1 MERYLSD
8 LSMIVLFS
16 AVLAWLALVLKQP
29 IIIGYII
36 CGAVVGPWGL
46 KLVKNVSFIGS
57 VSQLGIILLLFH
69 AGLVLHPQRLKQL
82 LKQTSI
88 IIFGQSLLVWAGVT
102 LIILAFGAGLRSS
115 LLIGMTMIFSS
126 TILVIKLIPTTTLH
140 HQRMGAFAIA
150 ILIAQDIIAVG
161 VLMLVSGTGHPLFLL
176 LKGLILGGLAL
187 AFEHFLLRRIMRRVN
202 HYHEVLFLIALGWGL
217 GLALAAHLIGFSP
230 EAAAF
235 IAGVAIAREPLAL
248 FLSEGLKQFR
258 DFFLVFFFF
267 VLGAQFNFGQA
278 GGIIIP
284 ALVLSLAVMG
294 IKIISYQTLFR
305 LVGETK
311 IFSRE
316 AGIRLSQSSEFALI
330 IAAALY
336 GLGQIDMQAWQ
347 LIQMVTV
354 ITMVASSYLVV
365 FRYPTPLGNEGL
377 KMD

>member
-8 LSMIVLFS
+8 LSIIVLFS
-16 AVLAWLALVLKQP
+16 AVLAWLAIILKQP
-29 IIIGYII
+29 IIIGYIV
-36 CGAVVGPWGL
+36 CGAVAGPWGL
-46 KLVKNVSFIGS
+46 KLVKDVSFIGS

-82 LKQTSI
+82 FKQTSI
-88 IIFGQSLLVWAGVT
+88 IIFGQSLLVWAGVS
-102 LIILAFGAGLRSS
+102 LIILAFGVSLKSS

-126 TILVIKLIPTTTLH
+126 TILVIKLVPTTTLH

-150 ILIAQDIIAVG
+150 LLIAQDIIAVG
-161 VLMLVSGTGHPLFLL
+161 VLMLISGTGHPLLL
-176 LKGLILGGLAL
+176 LVKGLILGGMAI
-187 AFEHFLLRRIMRRVN
+187 AFEQFLLRRIMRRVE

-235 IAGVAIAREPLAL
+235 IAGVTIAREPLAL

-294 IKIISYQTLFR
+294 IKIISYQALFR

-311 IFSRE
+311 AFSRE

-336 GLGQIDMQAWQ
+336 GLGHIDMQAWQ
-347 LIQMVTV
+347 LIQAVTV
-354 ITMVASSYLVV
+354 LTMIVSSYLVV
-365 FRYPTPLGNEGL
+365 FKYPTPLGNEGM
-377 KMD
+377 KAD

>member
-88 IIFGQSLLVWAGVT
+88 IIFGQSMLVWAGVT
-102 LIILAFGAGLRSS
+102 LIILAFGAGFKPS

-305 LVGETK
+305 MVGETK
-311 IFSRE
+311 VFSRE

-354 ITMVASSYLVV
+354 ITMVVSSYLVV
-365 FRYPTPLGNEGL
+365 FRYPTPLGNQGL

>member
-1 MERYLSD
+1 MEKYISD
-8 LSMIVLFS
+8 ISVIVVFS
-16 AVLAWLALVLKQP
+16 AVLAWLAILLKQP
-29 IIIGYII
+29 IIIGYIV
-36 CGAVVGPWGL
+36 CGAVAGPWGL
-46 KLVKNVSFIGS
+46 KLVKDVNFIGS

-82 LKQTSI
+82 FKQTSI
-88 IIFGQSLLVWAGVT
+88 IIFGQSLLVWAGVF
-102 LIILAFGAGLRSS
+102 LLALLFGYSLKSGIIIGL
-115 LLIGMTMIFSS
+115 TMIFSS
-126 TILVIKLIPTTTLH
+126 TILVVKLIPTTTLH

-161 VLMLVSGTGHPLFLL
+161 FLALISGTGHPLLL
-176 LKGLILGGLAL
+176 LAKGLVVGGAAL
-187 AFEHFLLRRIMRRVN
+187 AFEHFLLHGMMRRVQ
-202 HYHEVLFLIALGWGL
+202 HYHEVLFLMALGWGL

-235 IAGVAIAREPLAL
+235 IAGVALAREPLAL

-284 ALVLSLAVMG
+284 ALILSLAVMG
-294 IKIISYQTLFR
+294 IKNISYQLLFR

-311 IFSRE
+311 AFSQE

-336 GLGQIDMQAWQ
+336 GLGHIDMQAWQ
-347 LIQMVTV
+347 LIQIVTV
-354 ITMVASSYLVV
+354 ITMIASSYLVV
-365 FRYPTPLGNEGL
+365 FRYPTPLGAEGL
-377 KMD
+377 QKV